1 MQILIDQSDLKR
13 MSPSTRGEL
22 LRILQGDAGAA
33 APPSPGAKGF
43 RWRTPY
49 DLTPEL
55 ARKLLRGIGA
65 EATKR
70 LELFARKG
78 GRVTMRELLA
88 ACRDEDLHALTAF
101 EGHVTRKLRRL
112 VGDDNNIVSLI
123 MWDYDAET
131 WDAAHKNLVDGVYYV
146 SEATTRALRQVLKIA
161 PPDLGD

>member
-55 ARKLLRGIGA
+55 TRKLLRGIGA

-88 ACRDEDLHALTAF
+88 VCRDEDLHALTAF

-112 VGDDNNIVSLI
+112 VGDENNIASLI

-131 WDAAHKNLVDGVYYV
+131 WDAAHKNLVDGVYYM
-146 SEATTRALRQVLKIA
+146 SEATTRALRKYFKVN
-161 PPDLGD
+161 